1 MPTTHIVNMRDA
13 RSNLSKLVRQAQAGD
28 EVILARAGTP
38 VAKIVPYMAEPRRSI
53 IGAMKDVIPEIS
65 DEDWEASDRDVA
77 KLWKEWSKRPLL

>member
-13 RSNLSKLVRQAQAGD
+13 RSNLSKLVRQAQASD

-38 VAKIVPYMAEPRRSI
+38 VAKIVPYTAEPRRSI

-65 DEDWEASDRDVA
+65 NEDWEASDRDVA
-77 KLWKEWSKRPLL
+77 KLWKDWSKRPLL

>member
-65 DEDWEASDRDVA
+65 NEDWEASDRDVA

>member
-38 VAKIVPYMAEPRRSI
+38 IAKIVPYTAAARRSV
-53 IGAMKDVIPEIS
+53 IGALKDVIPQIS
-65 DEDWEASDRDVA
+65 DEDWEASDREVA

>member
-53 IGAMKDVIPEIS
+53 IGAMKDVIAEIS
-65 DEDWEASDRDVA
+65 NEDWEASDRDVA

>member
-53 IGAMKDVIPEIS
+53 IGAMKDVIPGIS

>member
-38 VAKIVPYMAEPRRSI
+38 VEKIVPYMAEPRRSI

-65 DEDWEASDRDVA
+65 NEDWEASDRDVA
-77 KLWKEWSKRPLL
+77 KLWKDWSKRPLL